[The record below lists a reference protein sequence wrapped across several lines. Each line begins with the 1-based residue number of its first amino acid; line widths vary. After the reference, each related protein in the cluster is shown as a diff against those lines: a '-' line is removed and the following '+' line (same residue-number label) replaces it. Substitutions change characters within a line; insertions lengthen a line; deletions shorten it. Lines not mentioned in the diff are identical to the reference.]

1 MSVDLGTDMEAV
13 AEPTGPDFDLGEG
26 HRLIREQAR
35 ALAAAVE
42 SLATEADASSE
53 LHEPMRAALAAS
65 GLAGHVVPAAYGGRS
80 ETLDPLAITVIREA
94 LMYSSAHLD
103 SLFGVQGIGSYTLTA
118 GGSEELKR
126 HWLPRVVTLEA
137 IAAIALTEPGVG
149 SDLRAVQT
157 SIEPV
162 EGGLR
167 VRGRKSFI
175 TNGGA
180 ASFYC
185 VLGREGDGYSMVL
198 VPADAQGLTA
208 HPGDDLIAPHILG
221 ELEFDDVVVPAGN
234 RLGVPGKAFS
244 LMLQALAVFRVS
256 VAGSAVGLAQAAL
269 DEALAHARSREQF
282 GAPLIEL
289 GSVAQ
294 SLALCWTEVETS
306 RAMAYRAA
314 SLARTDPLGHLDFSS
329 MAKVSATEAAGRV
342 VDRAV
347 QVMGRFGLVRG
358 SKIERL
364 YRNARPLRIYEGSTE
379 VLLDSLARRL
389 RKAAK

>member
-1 MSVDLGTDMEAV
+1 MDVDTRVDLDV
-13 AEPTGPDFDLGEG
+13 VGPAFDLGE
-26 HRLIREQAR
+26 HHLQIQAKAR
-35 ALAAAVE
+35 ALTAQVDAIAQ
-42 SLATEADASSE
+42 EADASSV
-53 LHEPMRAALAAS
+53 LHEGMAAALRDS
-65 GLAGHVVPAAYGGRS
+65 GLVGHAVPAAYGGYS
-80 ETLDPLAITVIREA
+80 HTLDPLAITVIREA
-94 LMYSSAHLD
+94 LMYGSAHLD
-103 SLFGVQGIGSYTLTA
+103 SLFGVQGIGSYTLA
-118 GGSEELKR
+118 VGGREELKEY
-126 HWLPRVVTLEA
+126 WLPRVVSLEA

-149 SDLRAVQT
+149 SDLRAVT
-157 SIEPV
+157 TVIEQV
-162 EGGLR
+162 GGGLR

-185 VLGREGDGYSMVL
+185 VLGREDDGYSMVL
-198 VPADAQGLTA
+198 VPADAPGLRVRA
-208 HPGDDLIAPHILG
+208 GDDLIAPHILG
-221 ELEFDDVVVPAGN
+221 ELEFDDVIVPESH

-269 DEALAHARSREQF
+269 DEALAHARTREQF

-289 GSVAQ
+289 GSVSQ
-294 SLALCWTEVETS
+294 VLALCWAEVETA

-314 SLARTDPLGHLDFSS
+314 SLARTDPLAHLDLSS
-329 MAKVSATEAAGRV
+329 IAKISATETAGRV
-342 VDRAV
+342 VDRCV

-364 YRNARPLRIYEGSTE
+364 YRNARPLRIYEGATE

-389 RKAAK
+389 RKGPK